1 MIDKAAALGAVLAA
15 GLAGSAAAQ
24 ADLVRIRATFTPR
37 IVKMAP

>member
-1 MIDKAAALGAVLAA
+1 MAYKDIRAVM
-15 GLAGSAAAQ
+15 AAQ